1 MKKIWWI
8 IPLCLLSFTPL
19 YSFWISI
26 NNVNN
31 IFTAVEFI
39 KESINFNNISIK
51 TAVPYDL
58 VQDAIKKYCPQSA
71 VNQAKQELAPLK
83 EVWVSY
89 LNQPNINKSLSDRFD
104 MVKWVI
110 SEQKQENTYKYCK
123 DSYLLFSILKTT
135 QDLYSWEKEVK
146 NKNTQNKVQ
155 KNETDLKSHSSAPTR
170 KLDFIFNHDTS
181 GLPIEAKK
189 SFSESTEEYLQA
201 IMSDLIDINIL
212 DNSDLEILNK
222 KIDVTY
228 LQSCDVTE
236 WTFRV
241 TRNKQTWQYTFK
253 WIELIIAYCEK
264 NNTPERQKRHV
275 QQILSHEL
283 WHYIYF
289 FKDKNPSDFS
299 EICRDNGKINCLPY
313 EFVSNYAQKS
323 QEEDYAE
330 SFAYWYLYNINW
342 SDSDNTHWAAPDN
355 PINRRARY
363 FEDLFEE
370 EEKDDDDDE
379 K

>member
-26 NNVNN
+26 NSVNN

-39 KESINFNNISIK
+39 KESINFKDISIK

-170 KLDFIFNHDTS
+170 KLDFIFNHNTS
-181 GLPIEAKK
+181 GLTIEAKK

-201 IMSDLIDINIL
+201 IM
-212 DNSDLEILNK
+212 
-222 KIDVTY
+222 
-228 LQSCDVTE
+228 
-236 WTFRV
+236 
-241 TRNKQTWQYTFK
+241 
-253 WIELIIAYCEK
+253 
-264 NNTPERQKRHV
+264 
-275 QQILSHEL
+275 
-283 WHYIYF
+283 
-289 FKDKNPSDFS
+289 
-299 EICRDNGKINCLPY
+299 
-313 EFVSNYAQKS
+313 
-323 QEEDYAE
+323 
-330 SFAYWYLYNINW
+330 
-342 SDSDNTHWAAPDN
+342 
-355 PINRRARY
+355 
-363 FEDLFEE
+363 
-370 EEKDDDDDE
+370 
-379 K
+379 